1 MEDIFEDNE
10 AVIGNHKLK
19 KTDHTMS
26 KINRIKAQ
34 TIIYKTV
41 HRKRKMEQVET
52 PQKRE
57 MNPGD
62 PEGLSVSALLVAPVV
77 LL

>member
-19 KTDHTMS
+19 KTDHTMFKNKQDKGTNNNLQNS
-26 KINRIKAQ
+26 TQ
-34 TIIYKTV
+34 KTQNGAS
-41 HRKRKMEQVET
+41 RT

>member
-41 HRKRKMEQVET
+41 HRKRKMEQVE
-52 PQKRE
+52 PHKKGR
-57 MNPGD
+57 
-62 PEGLSVSALLVAPVV
+62 
-77 LL
+77 